1 MGIVSRAISHAWS
14 FLKYIIYNNVDDET
28 FLASVILIENLVN
41 VSRFCFILCDLLN
54 PV

>member
-1 MGIVSRAISHAWS
+1 MGIVSRTISHAWS
-14 FLKYIIYNNVDDET
+14 FLKYIIYNNNDET

-41 VSRFCFILCDLLN
+41 VSRLCFILCDLLN